1 MVRTGSVVTVSYT
14 LEVDGTII
22 DRSQEGNPFVFEV
35 GSRQVI
41 PGFEEGILGMNIG
54 EKKSFSVSP
63 EKGYG
68 FEDPGS
74 IITVSRDQLPADLV
88 PEVGMVLQAQAPDG
102 RTIMMRVT
110 DVQNESIVVNLNHP
124 LAGKTLNFAVE
135 IIQIQ

>member
-1 MVRTGSVVTVSYT
+1 MVRTGSVVKVSYT

-22 DRSQEGNPFVFEV
+22 DRSQEGKPFVFEV
-35 GSRQVI
+35 GNRQVI

-54 EKKSFSVSP
+54 EKKAFSVSP

-74 IITVSRDQLPADLV
+74 IITVSRDRLPADIS
-88 PEVGMVLQAQAPDG
+88 PEVGMVLQALDPSG
-102 RTIMMRVT
+102 RTILMRVT
-110 DVQNESIVVNLNHP
+110 DVQSDRIVVNLNHP

-135 IIQIQ
+135 VLEIQ